1 MQLFNL
7 APTDWRIYESTGMND
22 KNPNWK
28 SMINMETLILTKDI
42 ERIAHWGN
50 ESEQLDSLRNL
61 ALVFNI
67 EKLSLV

>member
-1 MQLFNL
+1 MSESSTSEDAPWLRSKTFMQLFNL

-42 ERIAHWGN
+42 E
-50 ESEQLDSLRNL
+50 
-61 ALVFNI
+61 
-67 EKLSLV
+67 K